1 MYINKDSLIIDGI
14 NMGKY
19 ITEVEYG
26 YNKLWAPDS
35 GRNLAGVQSGSLMGI
50 FPKLKVN
57 FIKLTQKELELI
69 APILDKATQNVTY
82 YDPVLKK
89 MTTMSTYTGDWATLN
104 RNSFT
109 DVARANASYADLAL
123 EAAFIVCAIPSK

>member
-26 YNKLWAPDS
+26 YNKLWASDS
-35 GRNLAGVQSGSLMGI
+35 GRNLAGVQSGTLIGI
-50 FPKLKVN
+50 FPKLKLN
-57 FIKLTQKELELI
+57 FIKLTQKELETI

-109 DVARANASYADLAL
+109 DVARANESFSIS
-123 EAAFIVCAIPSK
+123 FIARKKRV

>member
-26 YNKLWAPDS
+26 YNKLWASDS
-35 GRNLAGVQSGSLMGI
+35 GRNLAGVQSGTLIGI
-50 FPKLKVN
+50 FPKLKLN
-57 FIKLTQKELELI
+57 FIKLTQKELETI
-69 APILDKATQNVTY
+69 APILDRATQNVTY

-109 DVARANASYADLAL
+109 DVARANESFSIS
-123 EAAFIVCAIPSK
+123 FIARKKRV

>member
-26 YNKLWAPDS
+26 FNKLWASDS
-35 GRNLAGVQSGSLMGI
+35 GRNLAGVQSGTLIGI

-57 FIKLTQKELELI
+57 FIKLTQQELELI
-69 APILDKATQNVTY
+69 APILDKATQEVTY
-82 YDPVLKK
+82 YDPVKK
-89 MTTMSTYTGDWATLN
+89 EMTTMSTYTGDWATLN
-104 RNSFT
+104 RNTFT
-109 DVARANASYADLAL
+109 NIARANESFTIS
-123 EAAFIVCAIPSK
+123 FISRKKRA